1 MPNCHSLEAYYGT
14 TESSLIGGFLR
25 KIKSEVLSLLTA
37 MLLNIQSNNLTSI
50 KTFSSRYHNAKR
62 TGDAGRKVVVT
73 RTKEKKKKKKRKRKK
88 ENRGK
93 EREKNHLHMYMQKK
107 KIRRNK
113 MQKYTV

>member
-1 MPNCHSLEAYYGT
+1 MPFARGLLWST

-73 RTKEKKKKKKRKRKK
+73 RTKKKKKKKKEKERKK
-88 ENRGK
+88 IEEKN
-93 EREKNHLHMYMQKK
+93 EEKNHLHMYMQKK